1 MGGQLKRSNFS
12 SGDHV
17 ELKLGHTQKFSTQQS
32 MGARTRCLDDS
43 DNSSYGHSRA
53 PTGIWG
59 QGFPGPCASE
69 QGIEQ
74 KHMGGPKADTLLGK
88 DTFFNVVSTQG
99 RTKGEFSGSLGTVLQ
114 SVGSSLSEKFW
125 IHLYSVAFNRLLYLP

>member
-1 MGGQLKRSNFS
+1 MGGQLKRSDFS

-17 ELKLGHTQKFSTQQS
+17 ELKLGYTQFSTQQS

-59 QGFPGPCASE
+59 QGFSGPCVSE

-74 KHMGGPKADTLLGK
+74 KNMGGPKADTLLGK
-88 DTFFNVVSTQG
+88 DTFFNVVSAQG
-99 RTKGEFSGSLGTVLQ
+99 TTKGEFSGSLGTVLQ
-114 SVGSSLSEKFW
+114 RVRSSLSEKFW
-125 IHLYSVAFNRLLYLP
+125 IHLHSVAFNRLLYLP

>member
-1 MGGQLKRSNFS
+1 MSGQLKRSNFS

-17 ELKLGHTQKFSTQQS
+17 ELKLGYTQFSTQQS

-59 QGFPGPCASE
+59 QGFSGPCVSE

-74 KHMGGPKADTLLGK
+74 KNMGGPKADTLLGK
-88 DTFFNVVSTQG
+88 DTFFNVVSAQAIS
-99 RTKGEFSGSLGTVLQ
+99 KGEFSGSLGTVLQ
-114 SVGSSLSEKFW
+114 RVGSSLSEKFW
-125 IHLYSVAFNRLLYLP
+125 IHLHSVAFNRLLYLP